1 MDKFLTDVHNHSS
14 FSYDGVNKL
23 SEMLQ
28 CAQEKGL
35 AFYGVSE
42 HVDFDICPEAQ
53 LVRKQEI
60 DAEEYFHTARHLQ
73 EDYAGCMNVLVGAE
87 LGYSSDTRVQERYLE
102 FCKRYQPDFVVNSV
116 HSKDGWDYSSKR
128 AFYEGGVLRDKKAV
142 YTEYFQAVKDSL
154 DAPYPYDIV
163 GHFCYVTR
171 YGGYENS
178 LASLD
183 EFGVEIDEVLRKII
197 RLGKI
202 LEINTST
209 YGLKS
214 LAVTSREIL
223 GRYFEL
229 GGRKVSFASDAHT
242 VKRIADKREQVVE
255 MLKDIGF
262 TFITVPC
269 KGEHIQVEI

>member
-116 HSKDGWDYSSKR
+116 HSKDGWAYSSKR
-128 AFYEGGVLRDKKAV
+128 AFYELLRFSVVAH
-142 YTEYFQAVKDSL
+142 
-154 DAPYPYDIV
+154 
-163 GHFCYVTR
+163 G
-171 YGGYENS
+171 
-178 LASLD
+178 D
-183 EFGVEIDEVLRKII
+183 ERK
-197 RLGKI
+197 
-202 LEINTST
+202 NYSST
-209 YGLKS
+209 YIS
-214 LAVTSREIL
+214 L
-223 GRYFEL
+223 
-229 GGRKVSFASDAHT
+229 FAFNIANNFVMMISL
-242 VKRIADKREQVVE
+242 RI
-255 MLKDIGF
+255 
-262 TFITVPC
+262 
-269 KGEHIQVEI
+269 